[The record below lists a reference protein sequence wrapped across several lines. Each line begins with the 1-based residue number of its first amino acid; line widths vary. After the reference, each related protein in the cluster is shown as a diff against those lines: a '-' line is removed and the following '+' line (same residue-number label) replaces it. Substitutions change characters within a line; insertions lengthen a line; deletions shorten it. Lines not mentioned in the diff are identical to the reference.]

1 MPDQSWYDMKALSN
15 GVAEVFIYDEIGA
28 WGIPASVF
36 ARDLRTLGNISKI
49 NLRFNSPGGSVYD
62 GTAMYTLLKEHPA
75 EIECWI
81 DGLCASMATIL
92 FLTAKPEKRHIA
104 ANGYFMI
111 HNPAR
116 SASGDYRAMEKAR
129 DLLARVRDVMAREY
143 SDATGLDTEQL
154 LPLMDEE
161 TWYIG
166 EEAVAAGFASDTT
179 EAIEMQAC
187 ASKSLVSAFK
197 NTPEA
202 IRTQSAAE
210 VTHSILVNGS
220 GDSSELTAA
229 ITKYISA
236 SNNSSTQSAVADN
249 PHQTKEAQ
257 AMTTPTSTTPAAT
270 AATEVTPEMKA
281 QIAADARAQF
291 AADEQKRKDTIRAVF
306 KGFEAHSTVMQSC
319 LDDMDCTAEKAK
331 DKLLTS
337 LGNQTPT
344 PVQSYSVVVQEGE
357 GIKRLK
363 ADAENAIAVRAL
375 GEKHTEGN
383 ELSGYTMMEIA
394 RILMQAHGQS
404 LSGLDRMGVVAAAFT
419 HSSGDF
425 ATVLGNIAN
434 KSMLKGYEEAQ
445 EIFPRFTSV
454 GNLSD
459 FKLTTRTDL
468 GSFPSLRRVA
478 PGAEFKY
485 VSIGERA
492 ETAALATYGELFS
505 ITRQA
510 IINDDLSAFTRI
522 PQKMGLAAVR
532 TVGDLV
538 FSILLNNPNMA
549 DGKALFHTDHGNLA
563 TKAGIN
569 TASIDAARVLMG
581 KQKDGT
587 AFLNIRPKFLLCD
600 IADEGSAKVALE
612 SEYEVGASTKNNTT
626 PNSVRNIAEVL
637 SDARL
642 SGHNGWYLKA
652 DPVVHDT
659 IEVLYL
665 DGQQAPVLEEQNGWS
680 IDGVEFKV
688 RLDAAAKAWDA
699 KGMVKTPKT

>member
-1 MPDQSWYDMKALSN
+1 MSKKSWYSINAAANTSEADIYLYDTIGYW
-15 GVAEVFIYDEIGA
+15 GVTAKD
-28 WGIPASVF
+28 F
-36 ARDLRTLGNISKI
+36 ARDLKALGDVSKI
-49 NLRFNSPGGSVYD
+49 NLHINCPGGDVFD
-62 GTAMYTLLKEHPA
+62 GTAIYNLLKDHKA
-75 EIECWI
+75 EVETWIEGI
-81 DGLCASMATIL
+81 AASMGSVIALAGDTV
-92 FLTAKPEKRHIA
+92 HIA
-104 ANGYFMI
+104 ENAYYMV
-111 HNPAR
+111 HNP
-116 SASGDYRAMEKAR
+116 SAGVRGDVRALEKTKS
-129 DLLARVRDVMAREY
+129 LLAKVKATMKSLYSSRTGMSDEEVSQVM
-143 SDATGLDTEQL
+143 DD
-154 LPLMDEE
+154 E
-161 TWYIG
+161 TWYTG
-166 EEAVAAGFASDTT
+166 AEAVEAGFATDTT
-179 EAIEMQAC
+179 AAMEMA
-187 ASKSLVSAFK
+187 ASFNADHLNQFK
-197 NTPEA
+197 NTPQA
-202 IRTQSAAE
+202 
-210 VTHSILVNGS
+210 
-220 GDSSELTAA
+220 
-229 ITKYISA
+229 ISA
-236 SNNSSTQSAVADN
+236 LVMQGPSEFRFPSAVAGN
-249 PHQTKEAQ
+249 PNQTHSQTQEAQ
-257 AMTTPTSTTPAAT
+257 AMPKTTSTTPAAT

-291 AADEQKRKDTIRAVF
+291 AADEQKRKDTIKAVF

-331 DKLLTS
+331 DKLLTA

-375 GEKHTEGN
+375 GEKRTEGN

-394 RILMQAHGQS
+394 RILMQAHGQN

-549 DGKALFHTDHGNLA
+549 DDKPLFDASHGNLA
-563 TKAGIN
+563 SAAGIN

-581 KQKDGT
+581 KQKDGD
-587 AFLNIRPKFLLCD
+587 AVLNIRPKFLLCD

-612 SEYEVGASTKNNTT
+612 SEFEVGASTKNNTT

-642 SGHNGWYLKA
+642 SGHNGWYLNA

>member
-1 MPDQSWYDMKALSN
+1 MPKKSWYSITAAANTSEADIYLYDYIGYWDMTAK
-15 GVAEVFIYDEIGA
+15 D
-28 WGIPASVF
+28 F
-36 ARDLRTLGNISKI
+36 ARDLKALGDVSKI
-49 NLRFNSPGGSVYD
+49 NLHINCPGGDVFD
-62 GTAMYTLLKEHPA
+62 GTAIYNLLKDHKA
-75 EIECWI
+75 EVETWIEGI
-81 DGLCASMATIL
+81 AASMGSVIALAGDTV
-92 FLTAKPEKRHIA
+92 HIA
-104 ANGYFMI
+104 ENAYYMV
-111 HNPAR
+111 HNP
-116 SASGDYRAMEKAR
+116 SAGVRGDERALEKTKS
-129 DLLARVRDVMAREY
+129 LLAKVKTTMIGLYASRTGMSDEDV
-143 SDATGLDTEQL
+143 SQV
-154 LPLMDEE
+154 MDDE
-161 TWYIG
+161 TWYTG
-166 EEAVAAGFASDTT
+166 AEAVAAGFATDTT
-179 EAIEMQAC
+179 AAIEM
-187 ASKSLVSAFK
+187 ASSFNGDLFNQFK
-197 NTPEA
+197 NTPQA
-202 IRTQSAAE
+202 
-210 VTHSILVNGS
+210 
-220 GDSSELTAA
+220 
-229 ITKYISA
+229 ISA
-236 SNNSSTQSAVADN
+236 LVMQGPTDIRFPSAVAGN
-249 PHQTKEAQ
+249 PNQTHSQEAK
-257 AMTTPTSTTPAAT
+257 AMTTTTSTTPAAT

-281 QIAADARAQF
+281 QIAADTRAQF
-291 AADEQKRKDTIRAVF
+291 AADEQKRKDTIKAVF

-331 DKLLTS
+331 DQLLTA

-375 GEKHTEGN
+375 GEKRTEGN

-394 RILMQAHGQS
+394 RILMQVHGQS

-425 ATVLGNIAN
+425 ATVLANIAN
-434 KSMLKGYEEAQ
+434 KSMPKGYEEAQ

-549 DGKALFHTDHGNLA
+549 DDKPLFDASHGNLA
-563 TKAGIN
+563 SAAGIN

-581 KQKDGT
+581 KQKDGE
-587 AFLNIRPKFLLCD
+587 AVLNIRPKFLLCD

-612 SEYEVGASTKNNTT
+612 SEFEVGASTKNNTT

-642 SGHNGWYLKA
+642 SGHKAWYLKA

>member
-1 MPDQSWYDMKALSN
+1 MPKKSWYSMTAAAKNSEADIYLYDSIGYWDMTAK
-15 GVAEVFIYDEIGA
+15 D
-28 WGIPASVF
+28 F
-36 ARDLRTLGNISKI
+36 ARDLKALGDVSKI
-49 NLRFNSPGGSVYD
+49 NLHINCPGGDVFD
-62 GTAMYTLLKEHPA
+62 GTAIYNLLKDHKA
-75 EIECWI
+75 EVETWIEGI
-81 DGLCASMATIL
+81 AASMGSVIAL
-92 FLTAKPEKRHIA
+92 AGDRVHIA
-104 ANGYFMI
+104 ENAYYMV
-111 HNPAR
+111 HNP
-116 SASGDYRAMEKAR
+116 SAGVRGDERALEKTKS
-129 DLLARVRDVMAREY
+129 LLAKVKTTMKSLYSSRTGMSDEEISQVM
-143 SDATGLDTEQL
+143 DD
-154 LPLMDEE
+154 E
-161 TWYIG
+161 TWYTG
-166 EEAVAAGFASDTT
+166 TEAVEAGFATDTSA
-179 EAIEMQAC
+179 AIEMA
-187 ASKSLVSAFK
+187 ASFSADHLNQFK
-197 NTPEA
+197 NTP
-202 IRTQSAAE
+202 Q
-210 VTHSILVNGS
+210 V
-220 GDSSELTAA
+220 
-229 ITKYISA
+229 ISA
-236 SNNSSTQSAVADN
+236 LVMQGPTEFRFPSAVADN
-249 PHQTKEAQ
+249 PTQTQEAQ
-257 AMTTPTSTTPAAT
+257 AMPKTTTPAAT

-281 QIAADARAQF
+281 QIAADAKAQF
-291 AADEQKRKDTIRAVF
+291 AADEKKRKDDIKAVF
-306 KGFEAHSTVMQSC
+306 KGFDAHSVVMQEC
-319 LDDMDCTAEKAK
+319 LNDMDCTAEKAK
-331 DKLLTS
+331 DKLLEA
-337 LGNQTPT
+337 LGSQTPT

-363 ADAENAIAVRAL
+363 ADAENAIAMRAL
-375 GEKHTEGN
+375 GEKRTEGN
-383 ELSGYTMMEIA
+383 ELTGYTMMEIA
-394 RILMQAHGQS
+394 RILVQAHGQS

-468 GSFPSLRRVA
+468 GSFPSLRQVA

-505 ITRQA
+505 INRQS
-510 IINDDLSAFTRI
+510 IINDDLGAFTRI

-549 DGKALFHTDHGNLA
+549 DGKALFHDDHGNLA
-563 TKAGIN
+563 GTAGIN

-581 KQKDGT
+581 KQKDGS
-587 AFLNIRPKFLLCD
+587 AVLNIRPKFLLCD

-612 SEYEVGASTKNNTT
+612 SEFEVGATSKNNTT

-642 SGHNGWYLKA
+642 SGHKGWYLKA
-652 DPVVHDT
+652 DPAVHDT

>member
-1 MPDQSWYDMKALSN
+1 MPNKSWYSMTAAANTSEADIYLYDYIGYWDMTAK
-15 GVAEVFIYDEIGA
+15 D
-28 WGIPASVF
+28 F
-36 ARDLRTLGNISKI
+36 ARDLKALGDVSKI
-49 NLRFNSPGGSVYD
+49 NLHINCPGGDVFD
-62 GTAMYTLLKEHPA
+62 GTAIYNLLKDHKA
-75 EIECWI
+75 EVETWIEGI
-81 DGLCASMATIL
+81 AASMGSVIALAGDTV
-92 FLTAKPEKRHIA
+92 HIA
-104 ANGYFMI
+104 ENAYYMV
-111 HNPAR
+111 HNP
-116 SASGDYRAMEKAR
+116 SAGVRGDEHALEKTKS
-129 DLLARVRDVMAREY
+129 LLAKVKATMKSLYSSRSGMSDEDISQVM
-143 SDATGLDTEQL
+143 DD
-154 LPLMDEE
+154 E
-161 TWYIG
+161 TWYTG
-166 EEAVAAGFASDTT
+166 TEAVEAGFATDTT
-179 EAIEMQAC
+179 AAIEMA
-187 ASKSLVSAFK
+187 ASFSADHLNQFK
-197 NTPEA
+197 NTPQA
-202 IRTQSAAE
+202 INA
-210 VTHSILVNGS
+210 LVMQGTT
-220 GDSSELTAA
+220 EFRFP
-229 ITKYISA
+229 
-236 SNNSSTQSAVADN
+236 SAVAGN
-249 PHQTKEAQ
+249 PTQTQTKEAQ
-257 AMTTPTSTTPAAT
+257 AMPKTTSTTPAAT
-270 AATEVTPEMKA
+270 AAPEVTPEMKA
-281 QIAADARAQF
+281 QIAADAKAQF
-291 AADEQKRKDTIRAVF
+291 AADEKKRKDDITAVF
-306 KGFEAHSTVMQSC
+306 KGFEAHSVVMQEC
-319 LDDMDCTAEKAK
+319 LNDMDCTADKAK
-331 DKLLTS
+331 DKLLEA
-337 LGNQTPT
+337 LGSQTPT

-357 GIKRLK
+357 GIKRMK

-375 GEKHTEGN
+375 GEKRTEGN
-383 ELSGYTMMEIA
+383 ELSGYSMMEIA

-468 GSFPSLRRVA
+468 GSFPSLRQVA

-485 VSIGERA
+485 VEIGERA

-505 ITRQA
+505 INRQA
-510 IINDDLSAFTRI
+510 IINDDLGAFTRI

-538 FSILLNNPNMA
+538 FSILLNNPKMA
-549 DGKALFHTDHGNLA
+549 DGKALFHADHGNLA
-563 TKAGIN
+563 SAALIN
-569 TASIDAARVLMG
+569 TASIDAARVKMG
-581 KQKDGT
+581 KQKDGS
-587 AFLNIRPKFLLCD
+587 AVLNIRPKFLLCD

-612 SEYEVGASTKNNTT
+612 SEFEVGESSKNNTT

-642 SGHNGWYLKA
+642 SGHNGWYLNA

-680 IDGVEFKV
+680 VDGVEFKV